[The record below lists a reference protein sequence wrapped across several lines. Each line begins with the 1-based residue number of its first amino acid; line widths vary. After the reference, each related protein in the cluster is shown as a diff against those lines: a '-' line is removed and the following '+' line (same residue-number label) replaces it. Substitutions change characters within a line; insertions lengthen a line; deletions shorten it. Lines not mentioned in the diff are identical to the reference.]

1 MSYTTAYKI
10 DGVFSGHCRAIVTKA
25 LQELEGVTEVHF
37 DLAVGQAEV
46 TSRTAPDE
54 RAVAA
59 KVEDAGYDFL
69 GRA

>member
-1 MSYTTAYKI
+1 MSFTTAYKI

-25 LQELEGVTEVHF
+25 LQELDGVTEVSF
-37 DLAVGQAEV
+37 DLSVGQARV
-46 TSRTAPDE
+46 TTSAAPDD

-59 KVEDAGYDFL
+59 KVDDAGYDFL